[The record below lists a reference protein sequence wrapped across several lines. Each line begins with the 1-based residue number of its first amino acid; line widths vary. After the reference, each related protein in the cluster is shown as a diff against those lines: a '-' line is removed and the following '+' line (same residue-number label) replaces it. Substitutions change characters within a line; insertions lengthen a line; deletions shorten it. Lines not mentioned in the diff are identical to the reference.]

1 MRTLQTGTSGVERI
15 ESRRTGGFTLLEL
28 IVALAV
34 VAIML
39 ALVIPSFNVLGERQ
53 VIAESKRV
61 ASILK
66 YVNDSAVV
74 TREPCSITFDI
85 ASRTLTYLTIDG
97 ERTETFE
104 TFSALELSSKGRLTE
119 GEVTVIFGQAGADE
133 PVKVYLAEGEK
144 KASVTLNNLSG
155 RVKIEEET

>member
-1 MRTLQTGTSGVERI
+1 MY
-15 ESRRTGGFTLLEL
+15 RRRPAGGFTLLEL
-28 IVALAV
+28 IVALSI

-39 ALVIPSFNVLGERQ
+39 ALVIPSFSGLGERR
-53 VIAESKRV
+53 VIAESRRI

-74 TREPCSITFDI
+74 TREHCSITFDI
-85 ASRTLTYLTIDG
+85 ATRTLTYLAVDG

-104 TFSALELSSKGRLTE
+104 TFSALELPSRGRLTE
-119 GEVTVIFGQAGADE
+119 GEFTVIFGQLGADE

-155 RVKIEEET
+155 RVKIEEEM